1 MPVPQAGDILIRSLT
16 GNHRFTLLDV
26 VTERTIAGPFEG
38 FQSAIADAR
47 ALNARA
53 LWQQSVDDRGRVL
66 GDLFRLPD
74 LHG

>member
-16 GNHRFTLLDV
+16 GDHRFTLLDV

-38 FQSAIADAR
+38 FRSAVTYAR

-53 LWQQSVDDRGRVL
+53 IWQQSVDDRGRVL
-66 GDLFRLPD
+66 GDPFRLPD